1 MEIKIKEGMPQPI
14 DCPKCKTKN
23 GYRITQ
29 IEQLHSESLFDQDG
43 KYIGE
48 SNSDYRKVIRRLK
61 TISCNICAS
70 KLPFEIE

>member
-1 MEIKIKEGMPQPI
+1 MKIKEGMPQPL
-14 DCPKCKTKN
+14 DCPKCKSKH

-29 IEQLHSESLFDQDG
+29 LEQLHSDSLFDEKG

-61 TISCNICAS
+61 TISCNNCSA
-70 KLPFEIE
+70 KLPFEIEP